1 MMMTKIS
8 RRRWLQA
15 STAVAFL
22 PAATRIA
29 RADTYPSRPVRMIV
43 GFPPGSSSD
52 IVARVICQ
60 ALSERLGQPFIVDN
74 RPGASGTLGTELAT
88 KAEPDGY
95 TLLYILS
102 SNSINASLFAHLN
115 FDFVRDIAP
124 VASIDRIPMVM
135 EVNPAV
141 PAHTVPEFI
150 AYAKAN
156 PGKIN
161 MASGGNGSPQHVAGE
176 LFAMLTGVKMVHVPY
191 KGAGPALTD
200 LMEGQVQVMFDV
212 MAASIGFIKAGKLR
226 PLAVCTTDPVP
237 ALPDVPPLDRF
248 VPGYEASA
256 WHGIGAPAKTPGNI
270 IATLHDAADAL
281 LADAK
286 VTARLNQ
293 LGVTPAPMTIA
304 AFKKFIAD
312 DTAKWAKVIKFSGAK
327 AE

>member
-1 MMMTKIS
+1 MMKIS
-8 RRRWLQA
+8 RRQWLRA
-15 STAVAFL
+15 TSAAALL
-22 PAATRIA
+22 PSVTRLA
-29 RADTYPSRPVRMIV
+29 HADSYPSRPVRMIV
-43 GFPPGSSSD
+43 GFPPASSSD

-60 ALSERLGQPFIVDN
+60 SLSERLGQTFIVDN
-74 RPGASGTLGTELAT
+74 RPGASGNIATEVAA
-88 KAEPDGY
+88 KAAPDGY

-124 VASIDRIPMVM
+124 VASVGRIPMVM
-135 EVNPAV
+135 EVNPEV
-141 PAHTVPEFI
+141 PAQSVAEFI

-200 LMEGQVQVMFDV
+200 LMEGHVQVMFDV
-212 MAASIGFIKAGKLR
+212 LAASLAFIKAGKLR
-226 PLAVCTTDPVP
+226 ALAVCTTDPIP
-237 ALPDVPPLDRF
+237 ALPDVPPLSRT

-256 WHGIGAPAKTPGNI
+256 WHGIGAPAKVAPAI
-270 IATLHDAADAL
+270 VATLHDTVNAT
-281 LADAK
+281 LADPK
-286 VTARLNQ
+286 VTARLDQ
-293 LGVTPAPMTIA
+293 LGVMPAPMPIDTFA
-304 AFKKFIAD
+304 KFIAD
-312 DTAKWAKVIKFSGAK
+312 DTAKWAKVIKFAGIH